1 MLGRTCDW
9 TCSLHALSRAF
20 AGAAAF
26 DASYVLA
33 FMLAGTFLVYAVLI
47 LVMRNVFVREE
58 KEGKLRPNK
67 ADAATAA
74 PAATTPTNAP
84 AVRRLLFC
92 QQAGINAKQQQSA
105 ADTTAIA
112 QGAARLSTAAS
123 CEKDHQTDA
132 VLCPSAMLSMMLPAS
147 ADCHWRCASKEAWLV
162 WPQEQGRCCCS
173 CHRHASC
180 SWDPS
185 CLSRPPWRQCYH
197 CC

>member
-1 MLGRTCDW
+1 MAVPRTHDLQCTTPPRLRAGRTCHQ
-9 TCSLHALSRAF
+9 TCSLHALTRGC

-84 AVRRLLFC
+84 AVRRLSC
-92 QQAGINAKQQQSA
+92 CPPADISAKQQQSVGDFA
-105 ADTTAIA
+105 AIA
-112 QGAARLSTAAS
+112 QSAARLSTAA
-123 CEKDHQTDA
+123 T
-132 VLCPSAMLSMMLPAS
+132 
-147 ADCHWRCASKEAWLV
+147 
-162 WPQEQGRCCCS
+162 
-173 CHRHASC
+173 
-180 SWDPS
+180 
-185 CLSRPPWRQCYH
+185 
-197 CC
+197 

>member
-1 MLGRTCDW
+1 MR
-9 TCSLHALSRAF
+9 SLHALTRGF

-84 AVRRLLFC
+84 AVRRLSCC
-92 QQAGINAKQQQSA
+92 QLADINAKQQ
-105 ADTTAIA
+105 
-112 QGAARLSTAAS
+112 
-123 CEKDHQTDA
+123 
-132 VLCPSAMLSMMLPAS
+132 PF
-147 ADCHWRCASKEAWLV
+147 
-162 WPQEQGRCCCS
+162 CS
-173 CHRHASC
+173 
-180 SWDPS
+180 
-185 CLSRPPWRQCYH
+185 
-197 CC
+197 